1 MIQSW
6 RSTDLFISPYVI
18 LEKPFDI
25 LSPTIGNNDLYDLGM
40 KETGKA
46 DKKLFLRFNN
56 LAANI
61 CDGVILV
68 SLREGSFDLAVK
80 VVKFCVAEKNV
91 MPGTLKDDGLVKYIS
106 ACVDLGYT
114 ENAIEALEYCV
125 DISSPRALSL
135 GTKISTELKLTEE
148 QQDYLNKLFKTYS
161 KWVNI

>member
-68 SLREGSFDLAVK
+68 SLREGSFDLAAK
-80 VVKFCVAEKNV
+80 VVKFK
-91 MPGTLKDDGLVKYIS
+91 
-106 ACVDLGYT
+106 
-114 ENAIEALEYCV
+114 
-125 DISSPRALSL
+125 R
-135 GTKISTELKLTEE
+135 
-148 QQDYLNKLFKTYS
+148 
-161 KWVNI
+161 